1 MTDLAT
7 VLPVIWF
14 FVIGFAVLMYVLL
27 DGFVLGIGILA
38 PFADDEHQRDLMMN
52 TAAPIWDGN
61 ETWLV
66 LGGAGLFAAFPK
78 AYALILS
85 SLYLPVLLMLIALI
99 FRGVAFE
106 FRFKA
111 EQARWLWGTAF
122 HLGSIAAAFAQ
133 GLMLGAIVEG
143 MPLQGGKYLSGA
155 FAWFSPFS
163 MLTGVAV
170 VFGYALLG
178 ATWLVLKTEGRLQRI
193 AFDLTRPLML
203 AVIAFMLLVSAWLP
217 FLSSGLMQRWFTG
230 ANFLYLSPVPLLAVL
245 NAALLWRAVL
255 RNHELQPFVL
265 SLCFFAL
272 GFLGLIVGIWPN
284 IVPPTLT
291 IWDAAASPSSQSFA
305 LVGALVML
313 PAVVAY
319 TIYSYRVFR
328 GKVRAG
334 EGYAH

>member
-1 MTDLAT
+1 
-7 VLPVIWF
+7 
-14 FVIGFAVLMYVLL
+14 
-27 DGFVLGIGILA
+27 
-38 PFADDEHQRDLMMN
+38 
-52 TAAPIWDGN
+52 
-61 ETWLV
+61 
-66 LGGAGLFAAFPK
+66 
-78 AYALILS
+78 
-85 SLYLPVLLMLIALI
+85 
-99 FRGVAFE
+99 
-106 FRFKA
+106 
-111 EQARWLWGTAF
+111 
-122 HLGSIAAAFAQ
+122 
-133 GLMLGAIVEG
+133 
-143 MPLQGGKYLSGA
+143 
-155 FAWFSPFS
+155 

-217 FLSSGLMQRWFTG
+217 FLYLRPDGSAGSPGRISCTSRRCLSSP
-230 ANFLYLSPVPLLAVL
+230 SL

-255 RNHELQPFVL
+255 RNYELQPFVL

-272 GFLGLIVGIWPN
+272 GFLGLVVGIWPN

-291 IWDAAASPSSQSFA
+291 IWDAAAAPSSQSFA
-305 LVGALVML
+305 LIGAIVMI
-313 PAVVAY
+313 PAVLGY